1 MENPEELQKE
11 ILTWAARAGQE
22 LVTIEIC
29 RAWFS
34 QGRNDELRLH
44 EFEDA
49 DGNVDWRAIN
59 NNRQK
64 IFRWLRGE
72 TTAARR
78 KTQVL
83 ASVMKAVLP
92 AETAGASGVAGRS
105 RFAGN
110 AGGKRRGGSD

>member
-1 MENPEELQKE
+1 MENQEELQKE

-83 ASVMKAVLP
+83 YQCDESRATRR
-92 AETAGASGVAGRS
+92 TAGTSGVAGRS

>member
-1 MENPEELQKE
+1 MENQEELQKE

-49 DGNVDWRAIN
+49 DVESHQQQSAENLSLVTWRDNGGAPKN
-59 NNRQK
+59 SGAGQCDESRA
-64 IFRWLRGE
+64 
-72 TTAARR
+72 TRR
-78 KTQVL
+78 
-83 ASVMKAVLP
+83 
-92 AETAGASGVAGRS
+92 TAGTSGVAGRS